1 MRTLGEL
8 AQAVAGAEL
17 RGSGSLEV
25 TGVEFDSRRVVP
37 GCAYFAL
44 PGARTDGNRFVRQA
58 AQAGAVAVFSE
69 LAAPPAPM
77 ELSGPRG
84 TLAWVRVPDALAA
97 MSEAAAAFYGDPS
110 ASMAVV
116 GVTGTNGKTTTT
128 WLLESIASQA
138 GRVPGVIG
146 TTGHRLRG
154 RTIEEAANT
163 TPLSADLMRLMA
175 RMRDGGGDFVAMEV
189 SSHALALKRADGVR
203 FDAAVLTNLH
213 SDHLDFHG
221 TQEAYLEAKARL
233 FGLLE
238 RPDAGKARRA
248 AVLNRDD
255 ASYGLFR
262 HRIQAVPCVSF
273 GFSPEA
279 DYRAEALVL
288 SQTGTMFNLKAK
300 GAALSV
306 RLRLVGEHNAY
317 NALAAAAAALE
328 LGFPQQAVVEGLAA
342 LASVPG
348 RLEPVDAGQP
358 FSVFVD
364 FAHTAR
370 ALASVLKT
378 LSSLPHRRLITV
390 FGCGGDRD
398 RSKRGPMGAAAAE
411 ASDLVVATSDN
422 PRGEDPVSILRE
434 VEGGLRSVGKENYR
448 IVPDR
453 REAIREALAAAQA
466 GDVVLIAGKGHETTQ
481 VLKDRVVPFDD
492 RDAAREALKDLAR
505 G

>member
-8 AQAVAGAEL
+8 AEAVTGAQL
-17 RGSGSLEV
+17 RGPASLEIS
-25 TGVEFDSRRVVP
+25 GVEFDSRRVVP

-44 PGARTDGNRFVRQA
+44 PGTKTDGNRFVRQA

-84 TLAWVRVPDALAA
+84 PLAWVRVPDALAA

-110 ASMAVV
+110 AAMTVV

-128 WLLESIASQA
+128 WLLESIASRA

-154 RTIEEAANT
+154 RSLEAAQNT

-189 SSHALALKRADGVR
+189 SSHGLSLKRADGVR

-213 SDHLDFHG
+213 SDHLDYHG

-233 FGLLE
+233 FALLE
-238 RPDAGKARRA
+238 RPDAGKTRRA

-255 ASYGLFR
+255 SSYALFR
-262 HRIQAVPCVSF
+262 HRIQAVPCVSY
-273 GFSPEA
+273 GLSPEA

-288 SQTGTMFNLKAK
+288 SQNGTMFNLRAK
-300 GAALSV
+300 ETALSV
-306 RLRLVGEHNAY
+306 RIRLVGEHNVY

-328 LGFPQQAVVEGLAA
+328 LGFPEKAVVDGLGA
-342 LASVPG
+342 LECVPG
-348 RLEPVDAGQP
+348 RLEPVEAGQP

-370 ALASVLKT
+370 ALASVLST

-398 RSKRGPMGAAAAE
+398 RSKRAPMGAAAAR

-422 PRGEDPVSILRE
+422 PRTEDPVSILRE
-434 VEGGLRSVGKENYR
+434 VEGGLRSVGRENYR

-453 REAIREALAAAQA
+453 REAIREALASAQA

-481 VLKDRVVPFDD
+481 ILKDRVVPFDD
-492 RDAAREALKDLAR
+492 REAAREALKDLAR